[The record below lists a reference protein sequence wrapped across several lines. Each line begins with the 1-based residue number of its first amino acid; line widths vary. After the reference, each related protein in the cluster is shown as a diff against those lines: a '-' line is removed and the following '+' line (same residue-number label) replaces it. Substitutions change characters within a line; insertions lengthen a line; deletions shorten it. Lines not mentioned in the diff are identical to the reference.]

1 MKFDD
6 ELLNYICSLSKVSLK
21 ENERGEIL
29 ESLKELVEEFSII
42 SNLENEPVEIENSA
56 YLTLREDI
64 SVKSNDTNEIKG
76 NFPLIKVD
84 FLEAP
89 KMLNEE

>member
-6 ELLNYICSLSKVSLK
+6 ELLNYLCSLSKVSLK